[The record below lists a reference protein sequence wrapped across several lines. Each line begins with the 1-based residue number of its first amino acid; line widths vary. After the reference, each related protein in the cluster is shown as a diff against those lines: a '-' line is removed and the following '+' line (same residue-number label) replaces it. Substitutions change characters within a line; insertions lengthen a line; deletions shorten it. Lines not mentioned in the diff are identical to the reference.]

1 MARRDEQL
9 AGPTAAPVTEEGPAG
24 PPSTPGARTDRGPNR
39 GRRVVVSLA
48 VAVLLAAGLG
58 YVLSSRGGGSS
69 PSRPEVSGVASAAGI
84 GYGGSSLLSLNVF
97 PKRLSPQSPGFQL
110 VDQHGQPVSMSQ
122 FRGKVV
128 VWSLNDDQC
137 TNMCALYAQDI
148 VAADRD
154 LGRAARHVV
163 FLAVNAN
170 PFFPTPSALQAWSL
184 KNDLASLPNWVYVT
198 GTPAQ
203 LQATWSAYHVTVV
216 QTAKTRTVTHDAI
229 MYFVDPSGR
238 ERALANFTNGAIST
252 AYYAHTM
259 AQMAD
264 DLLPPGQRVHV
275 GGPTVSAPTTGGATI
290 GSRAPAFR
298 LRTMGSGREV
308 SSASLEGK
316 PLVLNFWSS
325 TCTICDQEMPTLQS
339 VASMF
344 GGKVRVVGV
353 DVADPRSAAAAFAAK
368 VGAHYQLLADTQGA
382 AAAAYKVSSLPV
394 TFIVTQHGGILA
406 RHPGALTAT
415 ELAFILEGDFPT
427 LPHVTP

>member
-1 MARRDEQL
+1 MTRREEQL
-9 AGPTAAPVTEEGPAG
+9 ADPEVVPAAGQGAAG
-24 PPSTPGARTDRGPNR
+24 PPPTGGARAGRGPNW

-48 VAVLLAAGLG
+48 AALLLAAALG
-58 YVLSSRGGGSS
+58 YVLSSRGGSSS
-69 PSRPEVSGVASAAGI
+69 PPPPEVSGVATAAGI
-84 GYGGSSLLSLNVF
+84 GHAGTSLLSLNVL
-97 PKRLSPQSPGFQL
+97 PKRLAPQVPALQL

-128 VWSLNDDQC
+128 IWSLNDDQC

-148 VAADRD
+148 VAADHD
-154 LGRAARHVV
+154 LGRAASHVV

-170 PFFPTPSALQAWSL
+170 PYYPTPSTLQAWSV

-238 ERALANFTNGAIST
+238 ERALANFTNGSIST
-252 AYYAHTM
+252 AYYAHAM

-264 DLLPPGQRVHV
+264 DLLPPAQRVHV
-275 GGPTVSAPTTGGATI
+275 GGPTVDAPATSGATI
-290 GSRAPAFR
+290 GSRAPGFR
-298 LRTMGSGREV
+298 LRTMGSGQEV
-308 SSASLEGK
+308 GLASLEDK

-325 TCTICDQEMPTLQS
+325 TCTICDQEMPTLQT
-339 VASMF
+339 VADVF
-344 GGKVRVVGV
+344 KGKVRVVGV

-368 VGAHYQLLADTQGA
+368 VGAHYPLLADTQGTT
-382 AAAAYKVSSLPV
+382 AAAYKVSALPV
-394 TFIVTQHGGILA
+394 TFIVTSHGSIVA